1 MREVDAVARIDD
13 TAGAFAYG
21 ETVLVGDL
29 VRLRGLRESDLP
41 ALTSWQMDPA
51 FNTTASNWALP
62 MSEAAAKEKFH
73 KWSANEHDDLGFSI
87 ETLDPEPILVGHLG
101 LFGARPKDRCA
112 TVGIGLGREYVGR
125 GYGTDAMRTIVGY
138 GFREMGLHRIQLD
151 VAAFNTAGIRA
162 YAKAGFVEEGR
173 RRQAIF
179 HDGRWYDEVWM
190 SILDEEWA
198 AARATT

>member
-1 MREVDAVARIDD
+1 MPGIGD

-41 ALTSWQMDPA
+41 ALTTWQMDPA
-51 FNTTASNWALP
+51 LNTTASNWALP
-62 MSEAAAKEKFH
+62 MSEAAAKEKFQ
-73 KWSANEHDDLGFSI
+73 KWSANERDDLGFSI

-112 TVGIGLGREYVGR
+112 TIGIGLGREYVGR
-125 GYGTDAMRTIVGY
+125 GYGTDAVRTVVSY